1 MIGVKKE
8 KVEGG
13 SSIAPSE
20 ELVGG
25 YQPIFVDSTL
35 PLIVKLL
42 EGPMTLFS
50 HRWMRWRVPACFI
63 ETVLRQLG

>member
-1 MIGVKKE
+1 MEEE

-13 SSIAPSE
+13 GSIAPPE

-25 YQPIFVDSTL
+25 YQPIFVDTTL

-50 HRWMRWRVPACFI
+50 HGWMGWRVPARLI
-63 ETVLRQLG
+63 ETVLRQLGR

>member
-1 MIGVKKE
+1 MEEE

-25 YQPIFVDSTL
+25 YQPVFVNSAL

-50 HRWMRWRVPACFI
+50 HWWVRWRVPARLI
-63 ETVLRQLG
+63 ETVLCRLG